1 MAWEGEDR
9 AVSLSRG
16 GQASRARGT
25 REAPGAK
32 AGWAL
37 LLLKK
42 VGHSGQRGASCS
54 LETARGVGGKEPCG
68 HGSRLP

>member
-42 VGHSGQRGASCS
+42 VGHGGQRGASCS
-54 LETARGVGGKEPCG
+54 LERAMWPWVQAALDGEV
-68 HGSRLP
+68 